1 LQRGGVVTD
10 ANENSE
16 HDEEQQWEENR
27 AIADRVIH
35 REQTCQSGKYSERA
49 PWTQYGSQRRIGRK
63 TCSEQTLVE
72 ASRTLWKQHAR
83 QTGGQMVGS
92 EHYQIKVRDGV
103 QEFHSFG
110 RTTPQG
116 GLYLKDLTQGSVW
129 GNLLRM
135 SAFLMASMLGQAL
148 YLLADM
154 YWVGR
159 LGRESVAAVGLAANL
174 MALTLALTQMM
185 GVGTTTLISHAAGVS
200 NQNRARLVF
209 NQSFVLSI
217 AGGGTLCL
225 LAFLLRHAYCAAL
238 AASLETVRLGTTY
251 LAWFVPALFLQFPLI
266 SMGAALRG
274 AGVVKPTVVV
284 LVLSVLVNLVLAPI
298 LILGWGTGHAFG
310 VRGAAMATFF
320 ALVLGVA
327 GMLGYFVVQEKY
339 LAFDTSGMRPDFAL
353 WREVFQIGLPA
364 GAELGILGI
373 YLIMVYAAIRH
384 FGAAA
389 QGGFAIGAR
398 IMQSLI
404 LPAVAVGMA
413 NAPIVGQNFSAKH
426 ATRVRESFWAACAV
440 GSVVMVLLT
449 ALCQARADS
458 LVSLFSKQDDVMAV
472 AAGYLRLIS
481 LTFLATGL
489 IFACT
494 SVFQG
499 LGNTRPPFLSS
510 IIRLFA
516 FSVPVLLLLGQ
527 LTLQDIWLISAGS
540 IWVQAIANLWFLR
553 MELQTR
559 LGTLPEEGGAKEGL
573 SVS

>member
-1 LQRGGVVTD
+1 
-10 ANENSE
+10 
-16 HDEEQQWEENR
+16 
-27 AIADRVIH
+27 
-35 REQTCQSGKYSERA
+35 
-49 PWTQYGSQRRIGRK
+49 
-63 TCSEQTLVE
+63 
-72 ASRTLWKQHAR
+72 
-83 QTGGQMVGS
+83 
-92 EHYQIKVRDGV
+92 
-103 QEFHSFG
+103 
-110 RTTPQG
+110 
-116 GLYLKDLTQGSVW
+116 LYLNDLTQGSVW

-135 SAFLMASMLGQAL
+135 SGFLMASMLGQAL

-185 GVGTTTLISHAAGVS
+185 GVGTTTLIAHAAGVN

-209 NQSFVLSI
+209 NQSFVLSMG
-217 AGGGTLCL
+217 GGGTLCL
-225 LAFLLRHAYCAAL
+225 LAFVLRHAYCAAL
-238 AASLETVRLGTTY
+238 AASPETVSLGTTY

-274 AGVVKPTVVV
+274 AGVVRPTVVV
-284 LVLSVLVNLVLAPI
+284 LVLTVLVNLVLAPI
-298 LILGWGTGHAFG
+298 LIFGWGTGRPFG

-320 ALVLGVA
+320 ALALGVV
-327 GMLGYFVVQEKY
+327 GMFGYFVVQEKY
-339 LAFDTSGMRPDFAL
+339 LAFDRRGMRPDFVL
-353 WREVFQIGLPA
+353 WREMFGIGLPA

-373 YLIMVYAAIRH
+373 YLIVVYAAIRH
-384 FGAAA
+384 FGASA

-413 NAPIVGQNFSAKH
+413 NTPIVGQNFSAKQ

-440 GSVVMVLLT
+440 GSVVMLLLT
-449 ALCQARADS
+449 VLCQARAAF
-458 LVSLFSKQDDVMAV
+458 LVSLFSKQEDVVAV

-489 IFACT
+489 IFACV

-510 IIRLFA
+510 LIRLLV
-516 FSVPVLLLLGQ
+516 FSVPVLLLLGR

-540 IWVQAIANLWFLR
+540 IWIQAIANLWFLR
-553 MELQTR
+553 KELRTR
-559 LGTLPEEGGAKEGL
+559 LGTLQQKVSADEGL
-573 SVS
+573 RSVS